1 MFKLGIAASSYSQ
14 MELAFNTRTYDELL
28 TTSSTSTN
36 TTSLTAGSEGDL
48 AVLIDY
54 RINNV
59 ATSSPPFF
67 NPSGWNF
74 EGGGAYIAAGT
85 EHRYMAITKVL
96 TAADAASGSVTT
108 GQGENSYTTILFF
121 TPNKAISN
129 RVDFDRHFEGTL
141 GDAALQ
147 VQNVTT
153 AGASAPALI
162 LGLKS
167 TVGGTAAT
175 FTTPTWDATFLETI
189 QASEHNLGRLDFRIG
204 YIIQN
209 TTLADVNVDAND
221 EGSEQLLASVH
232 LGIS

>member
-1 MFKLGIAASSYSQ
+1 MFKLGIVASSHSQ
-14 MELAFNTRTYDELL
+14 IELAFNTRTYDELL
-28 TTSSTSTN
+28 TTSSTSAN

-54 RINNV
+54 RINNA
-59 ATSSPPFF
+59 ATNRPPFF
-67 NPSGWNF
+67 NPTGWNF
-74 EGGGAYIAAGT
+74 ELGGILNADT
-85 EHRYMAITKVL
+85 EHRFMITSKVL
-96 TAADAASGSVTT
+96 TAAEAASGSVTT
-108 GQGENSYTTILFF
+108 GEGENSYTTILFF
-121 TPNKAISN
+121 TPNKTISN

-141 GDAALQ
+141 GDALLQ

-162 LGLKS
+162 LGFKS
-167 TVGGTAAT
+167 TVGGTTAT

-221 EGSEQLLASVH
+221 EGAEQILASVH
-232 LGIS
+232 LGVV